1 MDCLDRMNVQSQSQL
16 TAIFPDQD
24 FQFSFRAHPG
34 DAKKFFAPTENH
46 SDVMNERRHWLANDP
61 GHHLLK
67 EPVADLLVAE
77 ACHLAREWGTVK
89 GEPSD
94 LRSLGES
101 WESDFVLLDENDEG
115 QYVMRAAVICF
126 PSSWSPEEKLGLPV
140 YEIHSVVPT
149 LNRDLGARIDRFLT
163 NLKPDAAWE
172 RANWGL
178 SGSPELNQHPTRANR
193 RLTPPFKDE
202 EAWVRIENQ
211 ILLRLP
217 KTGGI
222 LFGISLLN
230 ISLAEVKRYPQAS
243 KGLHR
248 AIATMPDEVAE
259 YKSITQSREHLLSLL
274 GD

>member
-1 MDCLDRMNVQSQSQL
+1 MNVQSQSQL
-16 TAIFPDQD
+16 TAIFPEQD

-34 DAKKFFAPTENH
+34 NAKEFFAPTINH
-46 SDVMNERRHWLANDP
+46 AHVMGERRHWLANAP
-61 GHHLLK
+61 EHHLIQ
-67 EPVADLLVAE
+67 EPAADPLVE
-77 ACHLAREWGTVK
+77 ETCHLAREWGTV
-89 GEPSD
+89 EDDPND

-101 WESDFVLLDENDEG
+101 WESDFVLLDENGEG

-126 PSSWSPEEKLGLPV
+126 PSSWSPENKLGLPV
-140 YEIHSVVPT
+140 YEIHTVVPT
-149 LNRDLGARIDRFLT
+149 LNRDLGARIDKFLT

-172 RANWGL
+172 RSNWGL
-178 SGSPELNQHPTRANR
+178 SGSPELNQHPIRANR
-193 RLTPPFKDE
+193 RLTPPFGDE

-217 KTGGI
+217 KSGGI
-222 LFGISLLN
+222 LFGIKLLN
-230 ISLAEVKRYPQAS
+230 ISLAEVKRNPQAC

-259 YKSITQSREHLLSLL
+259 YKSIAQSREYLLDLL